1 MSKQQVKD
9 SLIDLENTLYNDF
22 VREQRSANKRAKLY
36 HESEEVQAAR
46 ETEII
51 WLWEQVKWRF
61 SQAFDDLDDKEENTD
76 E

>member
-1 MSKQQVKD
+1 MTKQRVKD
-9 SLIDLENTLYNDF
+9 ILTDLENILYNDF

-36 HESEEVQAAR
+36 HENEEVQAAR

-51 WLWEQVKWRF
+51 HLWEQVKWRF
-61 SQAFDDLDDKEENTD
+61 SQTFDDLDNKKENAD

>member
-1 MSKQQVKD
+1 MTKQQVKD
-9 SLIDLENTLYNDF
+9 SLIDLENILYNDF

-51 WLWEQVKWRF
+51 QLWEQVKWRF
-61 SQAFDDLDDKEENTD
+61 SQAFDALNKEENTD